1 MRFNHNS
8 SFALDYLAMDGER
21 LTEAETGGGQDGGA
35 RRPGGPGQ
43 GGERDAQAVL
53 ADGQGPAGPGEN
65 LAGGTG
71 ATLAEE
77 AAMRVPDDEDIEDDE
92 EEEAAGEGEFEN
104 NDVDEFEDD
113 EEEDD

>member
-43 GGERDAQAVL
+43 ARKLATQASL
-53 ADGQGPAGPGEN
+53 ALVQGTPEP
-65 LAGGTG
+65 
-71 ATLAEE
+71 
-77 AAMRVPDDEDIEDDE
+77 
-92 EEEAAGEGEFEN
+92 
-104 NDVDEFEDD
+104 
-113 EEEDD
+113 